1 MCDDCGQ
8 TPKYIVADGKM
19 TAPTIRKVQHL
30 DELSPEEDD
39 KQVWPHGSYI
49 KDRVYLKRKK
59 ERKLVNNLLTEN
71 ISICDFSSENMRS
84 QTSLAGPSKTSL
96 ASTSQTSKGQK

>member
-30 DELSPEEDD
+30 DELSPEDD
-39 KQVWPHGSYI
+39 DNQVLPQGSHF
-49 KDRVYLKRKK
+49 KDCVYLKRKK
-59 ERKLVNNLLTEN
+59 ERELVTNLLTETLVLLILLHQIRYN
-71 ISICDFSSENMRS
+71 
-84 QTSLAGPSKTSL
+84 QTMFD
-96 ASTSQTSKGQK
+96 

>member
-1 MCDDCGQ
+1 MCDDFGQ

-39 KQVWPHGSYI
+39 NQVWSQGSHI
-49 KDRVYLKRKK
+49 KDHVYLKRKK
-59 ERKLVNNLLTEN
+59 ELELVNDLLTEN
-71 ISICDFSSENMRS
+71 ISICDFSSENMWS

-96 ASTSQTSKGQK
+96 PITSQSSLGQ